1 MKQSL
6 ASPSPITLTQVTQST
21 RPLCWS
27 PSRAM
32 LSSTAQSELQGKKAI
47 KTWIDN
53 ELVAPELKME
63 VGVGKF
69 AERYRDVI
77 DSGSFPIQGCRPF
90 WQGEEMAR
98 SQLIILQNK

>member
-1 MKQSL
+1 
-6 ASPSPITLTQVTQST
+6 
-21 RPLCWS
+21 
-27 PSRAM
+27 M
-32 LSSTAQSELQGKKAI
+32 LSSTTQNELQGKKAI

-63 VGVGKF
+63 VGKF

-90 WQGEEMAR
+90 WQGEGMAR
-98 SQLIILQNK
+98 SQLIILWNK